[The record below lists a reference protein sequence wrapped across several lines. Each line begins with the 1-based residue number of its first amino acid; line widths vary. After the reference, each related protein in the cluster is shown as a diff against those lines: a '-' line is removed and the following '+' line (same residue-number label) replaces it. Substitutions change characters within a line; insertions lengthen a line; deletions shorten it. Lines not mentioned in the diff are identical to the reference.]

1 MKIPSAR
8 RVGWQLLVTSLL
20 ALAAVG
26 WQRPA
31 EAAEIGLPPGWVPL
45 GGDRL
50 DAMRGGWSLPSGLVV
65 SFGFERLAWVNG
77 ELVASTRIDI
87 PDMASISR
95 IQARELE
102 QLRQTQ
108 VVQVGPGN
116 SLEGIA
122 GAGPGLVLQNTLDG
136 AQIRVLTTV
145 NAGTNALGMLQAVNF
160 NDAMGR
166 AGLGA
171 VGSP

>member
-1 MKIPSAR
+1 MKIPKAR
-8 RVGWQLLVTSLL
+8 RVGWQVLVTSLL

-31 EAAEIGLPPGWVPL
+31 EAAEDGPPAGWTPL
-45 GGDRL
+45 EAERL
-50 DAMRGGWSLPSGLVV
+50 DALRGGWSLPSGLVV

-87 PDMASISR
+87 PDVANLSGA
-95 IQARELE
+95 QARELD

-116 SLEGIA
+116 AFDGVA
-122 GAGPGLVLQNTLDG
+122 GAGPGLVLQNSLDG
-136 AQIRVLTTV
+136 TQIRVLTTLE
-145 NAGTNALGMLQAVNF
+145 AGTNALGMLQAANF
-160 NDAMGR
+160 TDAMGR